1 MNHNGHDGH
10 SKTREDLTRQANL
23 VRSKL
28 LRTVEVLD
36 QRRHDA
42 VDLKLQLQRHVR
54 QVVAMAGIALVL
66 TAAAVAFAVHRIST
80 APERRRRNRRRLAG
94 QMWRRP
100 DLVMRSARRTGRPFA
115 VELLRSVLLGLAST
129 LLLLPARRSIKVLL
143 EGRRDTETEAE
154 PEKVAPTR

>member
-10 SKTREDLTRQANL
+10 GKAREELTRQANL

-54 QVVAMAGIALVL
+54 QVAVVAGIALVL
-66 TAAAVAFAVHRIST
+66 TAAAVAVAVYRIST

-100 DLVMRSARRTGRPFA
+100 DLVIRSSRRTGRPFA
-115 VELLRSVLLGLAST
+115 VELLRSVLLGVASS
-129 LLLLPARRSIKVLL
+129 LVLLPARRSIKVLL
-143 EGRRDTETEAE
+143 EGRVREELTKEA
-154 PEKVAPTR
+154 PAR